1 MEDDEN
7 KKNPMS
13 TLLKWIAKHA
23 WAILGI
29 SGSLIVLV
37 IGIAVMIVLIFMSGQ
52 NSSCSPDNSN
62 NSNETITD
70 VDTGKIPKGI
80 FDHLTKNMGFSGA
93 GAAGAVAVAKRESG
107 FNPKITNPS
116 GGVAGLFQWS
126 GWGNNI
132 NGNRITTGGFI
143 QSGDDSTLTFENEM
157 KLVDYE
163 LKHSYKA
170 AADTVGKANDA
181 GNAALD
187 WSKLYEGV
195 SNSDGQTKVSQI
207 VSDARGYYEKFGGS
221 SISSDP
227 SLSGATDTAD
237 VGSDS
242 SASNCSSSSTGSVED
257 GTGTHKEAN
266 GSDWKEFSQL
276 PDDIK
281 KYAHDP
287 AQLLGKRGDGSKWV
301 ALGGS
306 SVSADQC
313 VGFTVAYGDIIW
325 GLQGNKNGNGIDMA
339 NSFAG
344 DTHTKTISSPKAGA
358 IASQDGYGGNPAG
371 HTFIIE
377 HVYSDGSVLLSEQN
391 WTKSGQTAGEKY
403 TWDFRLSS
411 KAELQRN
418 HTKYDYPG
426 DNSKYKLKW

>member
-7 KKNPMS
+7 QKNTNNPMA

-62 NSNETITD
+62 NSSGTTTD
-70 VDTGKIPKGI
+70 VDAGKIPKDI
-80 FDHLTKNMGFSGA
+80 FDHLTKDMGFSGA

-143 QSGDDSTLTFENEM
+143 KSGDDSTLTFENEM

-181 GNAALD
+181 GNECGTRL
-187 WSKLYEGV
+187 V
-195 SNSDGQTKVSQI
+195 KVI
-207 VSDARGYYEKFGGS
+207 
-221 SISSDP
+221 
-227 SLSGATDTAD
+227 
-237 VGSDS
+237 
-242 SASNCSSSSTGSVED
+242 
-257 GTGTHKEAN
+257 
-266 GSDWKEFSQL
+266 
-276 PDDIK
+276 
-281 KYAHDP
+281 
-287 AQLLGKRGDGSKWV
+287 
-301 ALGGS
+301 
-306 SVSADQC
+306 
-313 VGFTVAYGDIIW
+313 
-325 GLQGNKNGNGIDMA
+325 
-339 NSFAG
+339 
-344 DTHTKTISSPKAGA
+344 
-358 IASQDGYGGNPAG
+358 
-371 HTFIIE
+371 
-377 HVYSDGSVLLSEQN
+377 
-391 WTKSGQTAGEKY
+391 
-403 TWDFRLSS
+403 
-411 KAELQRN
+411 
-418 HTKYDYPG
+418 
-426 DNSKYKLKW
+426 